1 MDFSGIFNSQND
13 LLKEFYIQD
22 QYIKHVSETAL
33 VPTGSNSIALSPQD
47 FRFFLPSNCWDGWE
61 KAEWNEY
68 SSKLNPF
75 MIQIL
80 RFWGINRLDQICK
93 IYQRQING

>member
-47 FRFFLPSNCWDGWE
+47 FRFFLPSNC
-61 KAEWNEY
+61 
-68 SSKLNPF
+68 
-75 MIQIL
+75 
-80 RFWGINRLDQICK
+80 
-93 IYQRQING
+93 